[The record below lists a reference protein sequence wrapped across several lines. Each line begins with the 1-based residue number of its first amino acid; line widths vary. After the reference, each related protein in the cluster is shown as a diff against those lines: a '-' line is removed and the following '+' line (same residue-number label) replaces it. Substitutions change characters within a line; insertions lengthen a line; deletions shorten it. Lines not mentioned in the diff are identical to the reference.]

1 MSEAK
6 ESKLISFLSYTI
18 PILLAVYVMSVGPA
32 VAFVL
37 GSDGRLERPEYAN
50 LLVSFYAPLVWAG
63 ENNEFVGDTIRA
75 YIEICNGT
83 Y

>member
-6 ESKLISFLSYTI
+6 ESKIIRFLSYAV
-18 PILLAVYVMSVGPA
+18 PILLVVYVMSVGPA

-37 GSDGRLERPEYAN
+37 DSNGEVERPEYVG
-50 LLVSFYAPLVWAG
+50 LISSFYAPLTWAYD
-63 ENNEFVGDTIRA
+63 ENKYVRDVLQA